1 MTKETRR
8 ARTLKKRLATTAL
21 MFAGVL
27 GAAGCSSVPDAVNPV
42 EWYRGASDA
51 VGGMFGD
58 EPEAGQTPGDPGTSA
73 NTAYPN
79 LSTVPP
85 RPTPST
91 TAEQREAMKQ
101 GLVADRANA
110 RYTEPAPGSGSPSP
124 SGARA
129 PAPVPQRSQPQPQSP
144 APRPAEPQAA
154 LPTPVPTTPAP
165 TTPAPTT
172 PAPVPPAAAPA
183 APPAAAAVAAPARVA
198 PAADPGGRSALWP
211 NRPAPETPG
220 VQASTTGRVGGD
232 EIHRSAQHRS
242 QSSATAPSA
251 PAAVT
256 TAARAP
262 ASTGGGNSRLS
273 EGTTLDSAGYGGAAP
288 AAIPRS
294 QPPAAP
300 ARAAPS
306 AAAQTPAA
314 PEPPEPSRPRVSEQS
329 VIVNEDAITGGPAAR
344 PAAST
349 LGGRRYLASTIYFGH
364 GSASVTE
371 AERQEIARIAKAA
384 AANGAAVQVIG
395 HASARTADLS
405 LRDHETANLA
415 MSMKRAQA
423 VADVMIRA
431 GMPSDRV
438 IVEALADSQPEFYE
452 VMPSGE
458 AGNRR
463 TEIVVIY

>member
-1 MTKETRR
+1 MTKETQR

-91 TAEQREAMKQ
+91 TAEQREALKQ

-110 RYTEPAPGSGSPSP
+110 RYTEPAPGAASPSP
-124 SGARA
+124 SGART
-129 PAPVPQRSQPQPQSP
+129 PAPVPPRSQPQPQPPASP
-144 APRPAEPQAA
+144 PAQPQAA
-154 LPTPVPTTPAP
+154 LPTPVPAPPAP
-165 TTPAPTT
+165 ATP
-172 PAPVPPAAAPA
+172 PPAAT
-183 APPAAAAVAAPARVA
+183 VAEPARVA
-198 PAADPGGRSALWP
+198 PATDPGGRSALWP
-211 NRPAPETPG
+211 NRPVPETPG

-232 EIHRSAQHRS
+232 EIHRSAQVRS
-242 QSSATAPSA
+242 QAAAVP

-256 TAARAP
+256 TAARAS
-262 ASTGGGNSRLS
+262 ATTGGGNSRLA

-288 AAIPRS
+288 AAMPRS
-294 QPPAAP
+294 QPPVAP
-300 ARAAPS
+300 GRAAPS
-306 AAAQTPAA
+306 AAAHTPAA
-314 PEPPEPSRPRVSEQS
+314 PEAPEPSRPRVSEQS
-329 VIVNEDAITGGPAAR
+329 VIVNEDAIAGGPAAR
-344 PAAST
+344 PAVST